1 MKTPPEPGKSTD
13 KRYWAFISYSHADSK
28 EAEWL
33 HKSLEGFKVPP
44 SLVGTESRN
53 GVVPRRIFPV
63 FRDRDE
69 LPTSAD
75 LGANLH
81 AALRN
86 ARYLIVI
93 CSPSSANSMWVNA
106 EVEFFKKT
114 HGNSNV
120 LCLIIGGTPGGTGE
134 GEQAECFCPALR
146 HQINP
151 DGSTGAPS
159 EPIAADLRDNKDGR
173 LRALLKIVAGI
184 LGVDFD
190 ALYQREKRRK
200 RKRAL
205 ALAAAAAGLAAIGLL
220 FYQRLDSVAKSQSEV
235 ASEVKRMREM
245 KFRAF
250 GELPEER
257 AQALGKII
265 DDSGVL
271 TAEESLA
278 KALASEEQRF
288 GRYKERLN
296 EFIDRRKALVSRVE
310 ALIDSVRPTQGWAA
324 AARVL
329 SFLQDNSGM
338 HEETSVA
345 LLDSQFKMAMSS
357 RNFMRPSPYMIE
369 EADNWET
376 ALQISAPFL
385 EHSDEAQ
392 QLTANMTS
400 ISYILPP
407 DFEVGS
413 TEPQPGRDFRVEH
426 ADKLNSAAWLL
437 ATDPDPSL
445 RDPAKALAFALK
457 AARLTAE
464 KDPRILDTLAA
475 AHAASGD
482 FASALRWQTLAVE
495 RGSSASAG
503 ERAGFLDRFR
513 LYEADKAYLEE
524 DSHTMEFED
533 VTLCVATPEGLDAWA
548 SDQRDNLEALE
559 SALAQFP
566 STPEEKVVVDT
577 ELQRLKDSQSQL
589 ESDGSRQ
596 LNDMRKTYKQA
607 TSKALASLGGEGYT
621 PLPELD
627 GLVTASERIW
637 RKPADAPE
645 RGSLREGVNTIVE
658 NGVTRQIVRVDKE
671 GSVELYCISRFVFAD
686 SGSRD
691 LNVQAIAVA
700 RDFARS
706 AAQFLGVHLP

>member
-1 MKTPPEPGKSTD
+1 MNKEASPAGSPE

-33 HKSLEGFKVPP
+33 HKSLESFKIPTP
-44 SLVGTESRN
+44 LIGTESRN

-86 ARYLIVI
+86 ARYLVVL
-93 CSPSSANSMWVNA
+93 CSPNSAKSMWVNA

-120 LCLIIGGTPGGTGE
+120 LCLIVSGTPGGSGE
-134 GEQAECFCPALR
+134 GESAECFCPALK
-146 HQINP
+146 HHVNP
-151 DGSTGAPS
+151 DGSPGAQA
-159 EPIAADLRDNKDGR
+159 EPIAADLRESKDGR
-173 LRALLKIVAGI
+173 LRAFLKIVAGI

-200 RKRAL
+200 RKRAV
-205 ALAAAAAGLAAIGLL
+205 ALAAAAAVLAAIGLL

-257 AQALGKII
+257 AQALSAII

-271 TAEESLA
+271 AAEEGLA
-278 KALASEEQRF
+278 KALASEKQRF
-288 GRYKERLN
+288 ERYKERVK
-296 EFIDRRKALVSRVE
+296 EFADRRKALVSRVE

-329 SFLQDNSGM
+329 SFIQDNSGM
-338 HEETSVA
+338 HEETSLA
-345 LLDSQFKMAMSS
+345 LLDSNFKMAMSS

-369 EADNWET
+369 EANHWET

-385 EHSDEAQ
+385 EHFDEARE
-392 QLTANMTS
+392 LTAEMTR

-413 TEPQPGRDFRVEH
+413 TEPEPGFDFRGEH
-426 ADKLNSAAWLL
+426 ASRLNSAAWLL
-437 ATDPDPSL
+437 ATDPDPAL
-445 RDPAKALAFALK
+445 RDPQKAVAFAEK
-457 AARLTAE
+457 ATRLTAE
-464 KDPRILDTLAA
+464 KDPRVLDTLAA
-475 AHAASGD
+475 AYAATGD
-482 FASALRWQTLAVE
+482 FDAALRWQTLAVE
-495 RGSSASAG
+495 RGGAASAG
-503 ERAGFLDRFR
+503 ERAGFLERFR
-513 LYEADKAYLEE
+513 IYQGRRPYTDA
-524 DSHTMEFED
+524 DSHALTLED
-533 VTLCVATPEGLDAWA
+533 VHLCVAAPNGLYAWA
-548 SDQRDNLEALE
+548 ADQRDMLDKLE
-559 SALAQFP
+559 STLATFP
-566 STPEEKVVVDT
+566 ATPEEKVVVDA
-577 ELQRLKDSQSQL
+577 ELQRLKDQQARL
-589 ESDGSRQ
+589 ESDGTLQ
-596 LNDMRKTYKQA
+596 LNDLSRNHKEDKIA
-607 TSKALASLGGEGYT
+607 AISSLGGEGYA

-627 GLVTASERIW
+627 GLVTASEKIW
-637 RKPADAPE
+637 RKPPDAPE
-645 RGSLREGVNTIVE
+645 RGSLREGIDTIIE